1 MSRRSSW
8 VCDSCKGVFIRKNL
22 SMIVST
28 VQYLKAGDWHDVAG
42 GLSEV
47 DSDETDS
54 EKENI
59 Y

>member
-1 MSRRSSW
+1 
-8 VCDSCKGVFIRKNL
+8 
-22 SMIVST
+22 MIVST

-59 Y
+59 YW